1 MQGPPNQEKRSVG
14 QYYIMEKIAQGGM
27 AEIYKGLAYDVHG
40 ISERAVCIKKIL
52 SHLVADKDF
61 IGSIIDEAKLAV
73 KLVHGNIAQ
82 TYDLGKV
89 GDDYYMVMEFVDGAT
104 LSQINKRCIA
114 QGTLI
119 PIPIL
124 AYFISEV
131 AQGLDYMHRRTDEDG
146 RALHIV
152 HRDISPQNI
161 MVSFS
166 GTVKIIDFGIAKA
179 AFKAAPTDS
188 GMLKGKF
195 AYMSPEQAYGDA
207 VDHRSDIYSLGIM
220 MHEFLTGKR
229 LFKASDSRE
238 TIRNV
243 RRSQVDQPSSIRPE
257 VPEELDRIAMKAL
270 SKDRRHR
277 YPFASEFRD
286 DLIKF
291 LHKNYPE
298 FKSADAAAFVQELFR
313 KEMESQRPLVADS
326 KTPALII
333 DRSNSAICGDEQFEV
348 TGAAMAPIDLKEFMV
363 EERLPTPTIA
373 KPPSEEPSEIKEP
386 LKITRRRSPQ
396 TIKKALLTGL
406 LVFCIG
412 SIMTGLVYYFL
423 QRSHPEKQMAQF
435 AEAMVVT
442 KPADADVSL
451 DGKPAGQGSPVIIK
465 DIKPG
470 EEHIIRV
477 TKDGYF
483 AHERIFTPKRGEFI
497 SMSVELKLSAAPE
510 AHLELITTPSGATV
524 FIDDKETNLRTP
536 VTLEDL
542 DIKKEHTIGLYLA
555 GYKFWSKKL
564 NLEAGQ
570 VKSFDITLAKNF
582 GSVLIDSDP
591 QGSLVMIDGTPVGQ
605 TPLTKEDLDPEK
617 VYNIEIW
624 HEGYDSVTKEIK
636 PLAGKLTEI
645 RVTLE
650 KPKSTE

>member
-1 MQGPPNQEKRSVG
+1 MQGPPNGEKRSVG

-27 AEIYKGLAYDVHG
+27 AEIFKGLAYDVHG

-52 SHLVADKDF
+52 SHLAADKDF

-89 GDDYYMVMEFVDGAT
+89 GDDYYMVMEYVDGAT

-114 QGTLI
+114 NGTLI

-161 MVSFS
+161 MVSYS

-195 AYMSPEQAYGDA
+195 AYMSPEQAYGDT

-220 MHEFLTGKR
+220 LHEFLTGKR
-229 LFKASDSRE
+229 LFKASDNRE

-243 RRSQVDQPSSIRPE
+243 RRAHVDAPSSINLKI
-257 VPEELDRIAMKAL
+257 PEELDRITMKAL
-270 SKDRRHR
+270 SKDRRRR
-277 YPFASEFRD
+277 YPFASELRD

-291 LHKNYPE
+291 LHKNYPD
-298 FKSADAAAFVQELFR
+298 FKPSDAAAFVQELFR
-313 KEMESQRPLVADS
+313 QEMESTRPLVADS

-333 DRSNSAICGDEQFEV
+333 DRANSAIAGDEQFEI

-363 EERLPTPTIA
+363 EE
-373 KPPSEEPSEIKEP
+373 KPPPPHAPPLPPEEVQEFVEPSEI
-386 LKITRRRSPQ
+386 TRRWPRK
-396 TIKKALLTGL
+396 TKRALLTGL
-406 LVFCIG
+406 LIFLIG
-412 SIMTGLVYYFL
+412 SSVTGLLIYFKH
-423 QRSHPEKQMAQF
+423 RAPPVKEMAQF

-442 KPADADVSL
+442 KPADALVSI
-451 DGKPAGQGSPVIIK
+451 DGKPVGRGSPITIK
-465 DIKPG
+465 GIEPG
-470 EEHIIRV
+470 KEHIISI
-477 TKDGYF
+477 TKDGYLT
-483 AHERIFTPKRGEFI
+483 HTRKITPKRSEFI
-497 SMSVELKLSAAPE
+497 SLSVDLKPSAPPTAD
-510 AHLELITTPSGATV
+510 LELITTPAGATV
-524 FIDDKETNLRTP
+524 FIDDKETRHRTP
-536 VTLEDL
+536 VTIKDL
-542 DIKKEHTIGLYLA
+542 DVKKEYTIGLYLED
-555 GYKFWSKKL
+555 YKFWSKKIQL
-564 NLEAGQ
+564 KGGQ
-570 VKSFDITLAKNF
+570 AKSFDITLMKNF

-591 QGSLVMIDGTPVGQ
+591 PGALVLIDGTPIGQ
-605 TPLTKEDLDPEK
+605 TPFSKEDLDPEK
-617 VYNIEIW
+617 VYKIEIW
-624 HEGYDSVTKEIK
+624 HEGYEPMTKEIK
-636 PLAGKLTEI
+636 PAAGKLKEI

-650 KPKSTE
+650 KTKESE